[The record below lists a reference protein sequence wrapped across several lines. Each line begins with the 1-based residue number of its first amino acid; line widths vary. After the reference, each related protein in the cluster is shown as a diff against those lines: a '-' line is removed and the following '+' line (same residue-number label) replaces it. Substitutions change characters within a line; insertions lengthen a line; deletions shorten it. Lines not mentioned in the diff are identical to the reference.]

1 MVSIIYSVWHHLC
14 NISSKIEKM
23 KKLTILLIVL
33 VALITISFSA
43 TTGKRHHRS
52 IDSPV
57 MIEDWMTKPFNDSVE
72 EPLLVEDWMTKPFIT
87 LS

>member
-1 MVSIIYSVWHHLC
+1 
-14 NISSKIEKM
+14 M
-23 KKLTILLIVL
+23 KKLTIILIVL

-43 TTGKRHHRS
+43 TTGKRHRSS

-57 MIEDWMTKPFNDSVE
+57 MIEDWMTRPFNDSVE
-72 EPLLVEDWMTKPFIT
+72 APLVVEDWMTKPFIT